1 LTEFKRAFYTFS
13 NIRTT
18 LSNSKLNNSFADDL
32 PPLPESGRILSLD
45 IGTKRVGVAVSD
57 ALRITIRPL
66 TFIERTSW
74 KKLLKAVIRVIS
86 DFDAKAVVLGLP
98 LRLDG
103 TEGDASE
110 EIRRLY
116 KNFRASL
123 TVPVFLQDERLTSR
137 AATEKLREEGYSEQE
152 SKQLVDGEAAVLI
165 LQEFLSRTGCN

>member
-1 LTEFKRAFYTFS
+1 M
-13 NIRTT
+13 
-18 LSNSKLNNSFADDL
+18 
-32 PPLPESGRILSLD
+32 SLD

-57 ALRITIRPL
+57 ELRITIRPL

-103 TEGDASE
+103 TEGDASQ

-116 KNFRASL
+116 KNFLASL

-137 AATEKLREEGYSEQE
+137 AAKEKLRDEGYSEKE
-152 SKQLVDGEAAVLI
+152 TKQLVDGEAAVLI
-165 LQEFLSRTGCN
+165 LQEFLSRMGCN